1 MSGALTSAHIKTERA
16 DLSQHLATYKKA
28 NNNAIIV
35 KLNTKYTHFKKYF
48 NKLNI
53 SLLVLVSNNNASLLY

>member
-1 MSGALTSAHIKTERA
+1 MSGALTSAHIKTERVEW
-16 DLSQHLATYKKA
+16 SQLLDTYKKA
-28 NNNAIIV
+28 NINAIIV

-53 SLLVLVSNNNASLLY
+53 SLLVLVSKM